1 MVSVYVHVHVF
12 VTEWSNCEPEYD
24 LSNENKTATRTNEG
38 ATYVLYSSVNSY
50 LAGGSVTFRFM
61 DAGESSPLDGVGL
74 AVDNQDAGTLQR
86 ENAVFF
92 ITSVIYTKENH
103 LSILTF
109 VNCCLQDNKFMKIMF
124 PF

>member
-1 MVSVYVHVHVF
+1 LPFYISQSHVYVHVHVF

-86 ENAVFF
+86 ENAVF
-92 ITSVIYTKENH
+92 
-103 LSILTF
+103 LTTRGLLIINLVSF
-109 VNCCLQDNKFMKIMF
+109 KSSFDI
-124 PF
+124 